1 MIELKIDEFKNGK
14 VTFHI
19 SRQDK
24 EDYKRLSYNPFYLT
38 LSDGKEYGLNSMNY
52 PTYHNGEKYF
62 FVRGTNSEMDNTKMI
77 VEFAEFLKIFELL
90 KEYNKIS

>member
-1 MIELKIDEFKNGK
+1 MIELKVDEFKNGK

-38 LSDGKEYGLNSMNY
+38 LSDGKEYRLNSMNFPDY
-52 PTYHNGEKYF
+52 LNRGLM
-62 FVRGTNSEMDNTKMI
+62 VRGWDSTRDNQKII
-77 VEFAEFLKIFELL
+77 VPFKEFIKIFELV
-90 KEYNKIS
+90 KKYNKIS

>member
-1 MIELKIDEFKNGK
+1 MIELKIDKFKNGK

-24 EDYKRLSYNPFYLT
+24 EDYARLGYKPFCLT
-38 LSDGKEYGLNSMNY
+38 LSDGKKYWLFASCCPDY
-52 PTYHNGEKYF
+52 FNGQL
-62 FVRGTNSEMDNTKMI
+62 FVRGKDSSKDNRKII
-77 VEFAEFLKIFELL
+77 VKFTEFLKIFELL